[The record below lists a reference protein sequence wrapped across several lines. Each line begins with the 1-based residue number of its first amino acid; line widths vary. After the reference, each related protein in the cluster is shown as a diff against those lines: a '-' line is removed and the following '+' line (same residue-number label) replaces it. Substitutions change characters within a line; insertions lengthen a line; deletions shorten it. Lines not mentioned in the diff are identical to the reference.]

1 MAGDE
6 RNEDGRMQLMARRR
20 MVRTRVQTRSMDA
33 DAGRDALPA
42 AEADGVVSR
51 LLLDAV
57 SGGQPL
63 LLTRRGR
70 PAAVLVDPDSWAE
83 LELLAADALLP
94 AAG

>member
-1 MAGDE
+1 
-6 RNEDGRMQLMARRR
+6 
-20 MVRTRVQTRSMDA
+20 V
-33 DAGRDALPA
+33 A
-42 AEADGVVSR
+42 AEARGVISR

-83 LELLAADALLP
+83 LEQLAADALVLA

>member
-1 MAGDE
+1 MAGGE

-20 MVRTRVQTRSMDA
+20 MMRTRVQTRSMDA
-33 DAGRDALPA
+33 DAGWDALPA

>member
-1 MAGDE
+1 
-6 RNEDGRMQLMARRR
+6 
-20 MVRTRVQTRSMDA
+20 MVRTRVQTRFEDG
-33 DAGRDALPA
+33 DAGPDALPA

-51 LLLDAV
+51 VLLEAV

-83 LELLAADALLP
+83 LELLAAEALLLAP
-94 AAG
+94 A

>member
-1 MAGDE
+1 MTT
-6 RNEDGRMQLMARRR
+6 RR
-20 MVRTRVQTRSMDA
+20 MTRTRVKARY
-33 DAGRDALPA
+33 RDAHAGTDALVA
-42 AEADGVVSR
+42 AEASGVISR

-83 LELLAADALLP
+83 LEQLAADAVLLP

>member
-1 MAGDE
+1 MAT
-6 RNEDGRMQLMARRR
+6 RR
-20 MVRTRVQTRSMDA
+20 MTRTRVQARYRDA
-33 DAGRDALPA
+33 SAGTDALPA
-42 AEADGVVSR
+42 AEARGAVSR
-51 LLLDAV
+51 VLLDAV

-83 LELLAADALLP
+83 LEQLAADALLLP

>member
-1 MAGDE
+1 
-6 RNEDGRMQLMARRR
+6 MARRW
-20 MVRTRVQTRSMDA
+20 MVRTRVQARSDQE
-33 DAGRDALPA
+33 DAGPAALPA
-42 AEADGVVSR
+42 TESDGVVSR

>member
-1 MAGDE
+1 
-6 RNEDGRMQLMARRR
+6 
-20 MVRTRVQTRSMDA
+20 MDA

-70 PAAVLVDPDSWAE
+70 PAAVLVDSDSWAE